1 MFVDHL
7 NKRQQGVL
15 LHYAREVML
24 ADGVVADE
32 EQQYM
37 DVLRRQV
44 CPDVTAEDMSMESLA
59 KLFDRRKSRVSMF
72 LELTG
77 MGYAN
82 EDFDPFQSELLQSIA
97 SALSLSNG
105 DVMAINSWVRRQL
118 RLVKQAN
125 LLMSD
130 S

>member
-1 MFVDHL
+1 MFVDYL

-24 ADGVVADE
+24 ADGIVADE
-32 EQQYM
+32 ERRYM
-37 DVLRRQV
+37 EVLRRQV
-44 CPDVTAEDMSMESLA
+44 RPDVTAEDISLESLA
-59 KLFDRRKSRVSMF
+59 ELFDRRKSRVSMF

-82 EDFDPFQSELLQSIA
+82 EEFDPFQSALLQSVA
-97 SALSLSNG
+97 SALSLSNN

-118 RLVKQAN
+118 RLVKQAH
-125 LLMSD
+125 LLMLD